1 MGVVAGLLGGFKVK
15 GSGPFTIKDE
25 LKTIGGLVAR
35 PDQGAVTIHD
45 HQQALELKRI
55 HRILHAEQ

>member
-25 LKTIGGLVAR
+25 TIGGL
-35 PDQGAVTIHD
+35 
-45 HQQALELKRI
+45 ALLLRGQTKER
-55 HRILHAEQ
+55 